1 MQSRMTT
8 TVLCVDGDDDDR
20 SATADALADAGLGV
34 HTAASVAEATD
45 ALGPSIDCVVTEYT
59 LPDGTGLDLIAGV
72 RGHVP
77 DTPCVL
83 FTDDSPEDID
93 TTAFESVVVEYLSK
107 GSSGGSD
114 RLTELVDTLLARRS
128 QVGYPLPPDEDGRLA
143 ALAQYDVAELETV
156 TALDRLTE
164 LAARHFDVD
173 RAFVGIVTE
182 HEERFVSCHGG
193 ELEPL
198 DREDT
203 MCTHAIL
210 EDDLLVVPDV
220 REDDRFE
227 HNDALDRLNIRSY
240 AGAPVRTPDGAALG
254 SFCLTDGDART
265 YSADDRTYLR
275 LLADEV
281 EEQLDLRSRLR
292 EAGRADE

>member
-1 MQSRMTT
+1 MTT

-20 SATADALADAGLGV
+20 SATADALADAGLDV
-34 HTAASVAEATD
+34 HTAASVAEATET
-45 ALGPSIDCVVTEYT
+45 LESSIDCVVTEYR
-59 LPDGTGLDLIAGV
+59 LPDGTGLDLVAAV

-83 FTDDSPEDID
+83 FTDDSPEDVD
-93 TTAFESVVVEYLSK
+93 TTAFEGVVVEYLSK
-107 GSSGGSD
+107 GRSGCRD
-114 RLTELVDTLLARRS
+114 RLCELVDSLLTRRS
-128 QVGYPLPPDEDGRLA
+128 QVGYPLPADEDGRLA
-143 ALAQYDVAELETV
+143 ALAQYDVAELEAV
-156 TALDRLTE
+156 TAFDRLTE

-182 HEERFVSCHGG
+182 HEEEFVSCHG
-193 ELEPL
+193 EALTPL

-265 YSADDRTYLR
+265 YSADDRRYLR

-281 EEQLDLRSRLR
+281 EEQLDLRNRLR
-292 EAGRADE
+292 GSERTEE